1 MKKCIILLI
10 ECEYELNMREYK
22 AILGFVVCQKEFVVC
37 QKEFARVQNKF
48 AHRQCDK
55 FVGEQTFFNVRQT
68 LFAF

>member
-22 AILGFVVCQKEFVVC
+22 AILGFVVCQKEF
-37 QKEFARVQNKF
+37 ARLQNKF